1 MKEEKEEDSRWF
13 GSPCS
18 PLPLLLYLTY
28 SSIVE
33 QILLLHSFTKTPS
46 ASFVSLSLSLPPSV
60 LTLDSV
66 KKKKNF

>member
-46 ASFVSLSLSLPPSV
+46 ASFVSLSLLSPFPHQFSL
-60 LTLDSV
+60 LTQ
-66 KKKKNF
+66 